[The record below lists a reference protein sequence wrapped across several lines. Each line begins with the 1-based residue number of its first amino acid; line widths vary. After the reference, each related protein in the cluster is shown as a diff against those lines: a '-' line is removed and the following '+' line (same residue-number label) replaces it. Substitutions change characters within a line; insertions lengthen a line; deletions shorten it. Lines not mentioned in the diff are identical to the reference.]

1 MLDKS
6 NERKYIV
13 SRIDSMKD
21 KFKAIEKELDN
32 FLIAFD
38 NAKGHLSESNPK
50 IVAYQMAYQNG
61 SLNLKKLIVKEL
73 INDGFKQDVIALILE
88 THQGTISK
96 FINN

>member
-13 SRIDSMKD
+13 SRIDSMKG

-38 NAKGHLSESNPK
+38 NVNGHLSESNPK
-50 IVAYQMAYQNG
+50 IVAYQIGYQNG
-61 SLNLKKLIVKEL
+61 SPDMKKLIIQEL
-73 INDGFKQDVIALILE
+73 INDGFKQDVIALILG
-88 THQGTISK
+88 TTQSTISK

>member
-1 MLDKS
+1 MVDKS

-38 NAKGHLSESNPK
+38 NVNGHLSETNPK
-50 IVAYQMAYQNG
+50 IVAYQIAYQNG
-61 SLNLKKLIVKEL
+61 TSNMKKLIIQEL
-73 INDGFKQDVIALILE
+73 MDDGFKQDVIALILG
-88 THQGTISK
+88 TTQSTISRS
-96 FINN
+96 I

>member
-50 IVAYQMAYQNG
+50 IVAYQIAYQSGTSNM
-61 SLNLKKLIVKEL
+61 KKLIIQEL
-73 INDGFKQDVIALILE
+73 MDDGFKQDVIALILE